1 MDMTKQERIE
11 EYQMEYDYIRD
22 LLIQNP
28 DDDDLIDAMYNTIDL
43 LKENGGKVS
52 WKRESTNWM
61 TRKDGCLS
69 NAQQDRVMYILM
81 GNPLSMNCII

>member
-22 LLIQNP
+22 LLDQNP
-28 DDDDLIDAMYNTIDL
+28 DDDDSIDAMYDTIDL

-52 WKRESTNWM
+52 
-61 TRKDGCLS
+61 
-69 NAQQDRVMYILM
+69 
-81 GNPLSMNCII
+81 

>member
-22 LLIQNP
+22 LLDRNP
-28 DDDDLIDAMYNTIDL
+28 DYDDLIDAMYDTIDL

-52 WKRESTNWM
+52 
-61 TRKDGCLS
+61 
-69 NAQQDRVMYILM
+69 
-81 GNPLSMNCII
+81 

>member
-1 MDMTKQERIE
+1 MTKQERIE
-11 EYQMEYDYIRD
+11 EYQMEYDYIRG
-22 LLIQNP
+22 LLGQNP
-28 DDDDLIDAMYNTIDL
+28 DDDDLIDAMYDTIDL

-52 WKRESTNWM
+52 RKRESTNWL
-61 TRKDGCLS
+61 TRKDGRLS

>member
-1 MDMTKQERIE
+1 MTKQERIE

-28 DDDDLIDAMYNTIDL
+28 EDDDLIDAMYDTIDL

-52 WKRESTNWM
+52 
-61 TRKDGCLS
+61 
-69 NAQQDRVMYILM
+69 
-81 GNPLSMNCII
+81 

>member
-28 DDDDLIDAMYNTIDL
+28 DDDDLIDAMYDTIDL

-52 WKRESTNWM
+52 
-61 TRKDGCLS
+61 
-69 NAQQDRVMYILM
+69 
-81 GNPLSMNCII
+81 

>member
-22 LLIQNP
+22 LLDQNHE
-28 DDDDLIDAMYNTIDL
+28 DDELIDAMYDTIDL

-52 WKRESTNWM
+52 
-61 TRKDGCLS
+61 
-69 NAQQDRVMYILM
+69 
-81 GNPLSMNCII
+81 

>member
-22 LLIQNP
+22 LLDQNP
-28 DDDDLIDAMYNTIDL
+28 DDDDLIDAMYDAIDL

-52 WKRESTNWM
+52 
-61 TRKDGCLS
+61 
-69 NAQQDRVMYILM
+69 
-81 GNPLSMNCII
+81 

>member
-22 LLIQNP
+22 LLDQNP
-28 DDDDLIDAMYNTIDL
+28 DDDDLIDAMYDTIDL

-52 WKRESTNWM
+52 
-61 TRKDGCLS
+61 
-69 NAQQDRVMYILM
+69 
-81 GNPLSMNCII
+81 